1 MYEIRPQLW
10 TFQWLTVFVESFHQ
24 IFSDRNIAP
33 VKSGPLG
40 FPGGSVYHTQYPEAG
55 LAWRATPGF
64 PVLRFS
70 EDEVA
75 AGSGK
80 WCLTLADHLEGEAAT
95 HSSSLAWFPLRKH
108 LTTCFS
114 LGRKAPGQDPFGH
127 RGTFCI

>member
-1 MYEIRPQLW
+1 M
-10 TFQWLTVFVESFHQ
+10 ESFHQ

-55 LAWRATPGF
+55 LGWRANPGF

-70 EDEVA
+70 EEEVA
-75 AGSGK
+75 SCSGK
-80 WCLTLADHLEGEAAT
+80 WCLALADSLEEETAA
-95 HSSSLAWFPLRKH
+95 HSSILVWFSLSKH
-108 LTTCFS
+108 LTTWFS
-114 LGRKAPGQDPFGH
+114 RGPKAPGQDPFGH